1 MDFLAGHRQEAAEIL
16 GPSPWDGL
24 TDAHPAIWLRQR
36 PRLRRCEP
44 LDDETRYVDDHAFAQ
59 VTACLPVL
67 GEPASGTV
75 TVTSGGSTRVLP
87 GQGDPQLMRMLLL
100 QILTGRRASEICLC
114 PFDCLSPATDSA
126 IEAAEGDAVARFR
139 YGQSKIDAAPDTI
152 FVDAETVAVI
162 EEQQQWLRDR
172 FPGRDLPYLFP
183 QRRANAHA
191 AKPYG
196 NTNYGRSLALFS
208 ELAQIT
214 DAAGHPVKL
223 SHTHRFRHTKFTKLA
238 ELGLPVH
245 VLQRY
250 AGHSTPTMSMHYV
263 ARRDEHA
270 EQAFLA
276 TRKFR
281 ADGTRVSF
289 SREDHDALHLL
300 DRADR
305 FLPNGYCLLPP
316 LQKCE
321 KGNACLTCS
330 VFVTDDTHLA
340 VLQRQLGQTA
350 ELIERTTAQ
359 FLERHGRPMPD
370 GNVWLVE
377 REAERDA
384 LARLLA
390 TMQASPG
397 RAIQGAGSPS
407 SPVPVSIDLDRHR
420 KPQP

>member
-1 MDFLAGHRQEAAEIL
+1 MARPGRPSRHRYRFFELVGGAAYFV
-16 GPSPWDGL
+16 GGD
-24 TDAHPAIWLRQR
+24 
-36 PRLRRCEP
+36 
-44 LDDETRYVDDHAFAQ
+44 AFAQ

-67 GEPASGTV
+67 GEPASETV

-214 DAAGHPVKL
+214 DAARAFGGGAGNTP
-223 SHTHRFRHTKFTKLA
+223 FGA
-238 ELGLPVH
+238 E
-245 VLQRY
+245 
-250 AGHSTPTMSMHYV
+250 
-263 ARRDEHA
+263 
-270 EQAFLA
+270 
-276 TRKFR
+276 
-281 ADGTRVSF
+281 
-289 SREDHDALHLL
+289 
-300 DRADR
+300 
-305 FLPNGYCLLPP
+305 
-316 LQKCE
+316 
-321 KGNACLTCS
+321 
-330 VFVTDDTHLA
+330 
-340 VLQRQLGQTA
+340 
-350 ELIERTTAQ
+350 I
-359 FLERHGRPMPD
+359 
-370 GNVWLVE
+370 
-377 REAERDA
+377 
-384 LARLLA
+384 
-390 TMQASPG
+390 G
-397 RAIQGAGSPS
+397 RAMAS
-407 SPVPVSIDLDRHR
+407 R
-420 KPQP
+420 